1 MSTDE
6 RMTANRKTLLEILA
20 GRCSADGPNLV
31 AEGLN
36 FYRQSAPTQ
45 PLHGLYSPSICVIA
59 QGAKEVQLGDERL
72 RYDPNHYLLT
82 SLDVPVISQ
91 VVEATPEKPYLGLK
105 LELDPGIITSV
116 SVEAGISP
124 ARSDC
129 SVKSMAVSQL
139 DDDLLDAFVRLFRLI
154 DNQAD
159 YRMLSPLVTREIV
172 YRLLKSDQGPRL
184 QQMAVFGGNTNRIT
198 RAVQTLRSKYNE
210 NLSIEEL
217 AQDLGMSVSS
227 FHQHFKTATSMSPLQ
242 FQKHL
247 RLQEARRLLLTEDMD
262 ASSAAV
268 RVGYDDA
275 SQFSREYK
283 RLFGDP
289 PMRDV
294 TRFRKQAAAV
304 GE

>member
-6 RMTANRKTLLEILA
+6 RMKANRKTLLEILA
-20 GRCSADGPNLV
+20 GKCSADGPNPV
-31 AEGLN
+31 ADGLS

-82 SLDVPVISQ
+82 SLDVPVVSQ

-105 LELDPGIITSV
+105 LELDPGVITSV

-129 SVKSMAVSQL
+129 SVKSMAVSEL
-139 DDDLLDAFVRLFRLI
+139 DGDLLDAFVRLFRLI

-227 FHQHFKTATSMSPLQ
+227 FHHHFKTATSMSPLQ

-247 RLQEARRLLLTEDMD
+247 RLQEARRLLMTEDMD

-294 TRFRKQAAAV
+294 TRFRKQAAAS

>member
-6 RMTANRKTLLEILA
+6 RMTANRKALLEILA
-20 GRCSADGPNLV
+20 GKCSADGPNPV

-91 VVEATPEKPYLGLK
+91 VVEATPVKPYLGLK